1 MNQKLFNLLASIK
14 GRLNLIWGCQMGEED
29 FRKAK
34 KAFLNYYIKNALEN
48 YEGRDYSD
56 TMRHLI
62 DYLLSNKDLFLGFRR
77 IDVKPGVPAE
87 QICREEFLSA
97 LIDVLDGIYR
107 EVDKDDS
114 YEYKFRMSIRK
125 GYGDFIKKHIGEL
138 YDYYQKDTVFATM
151 KIESGIGSYYQAL
164 KNSPYLEE
172 LKKYPEVDCQKIF
185 EEECNRA
192 LELYPFLLCNE
203 AFHVSDNPFIISR
216 ATSDLR
222 RHFDYVRF

>member
-1 MNQKLFNLLASIK
+1 MNQKLFNFLASIK
-14 GRLNLIWGCQMGEED
+14 GRLNLIWGSQMGEED

-34 KAFLNYYIKNALEN
+34 KAVLNHYIINALEN

-56 TMRHLI
+56 TMRYLI

-77 IDVKPGVPAE
+77 TDVKPGVPAE

-97 LIDVLDGIYR
+97 LINVLDGRYR
-107 EVDKDDS
+107 EFDKDDS
-114 YEYKFRMSIRK
+114 YDRFRMSIRM
-125 GYGDFIKKHIGEL
+125 GYGYFIIKHIGEL

-151 KIESGIGSYYQAL
+151 KIESGIGSWYQAL
-164 KNSPYLEE
+164 KNSPYGEWE
-172 LKKYPEVDCQKIF
+172 KFPEVFCQKIY

-203 AFHVSDNPFIISR
+203 AFHVSDNPLIISR

-222 RHFDYVRF
+222 RHFDDVGF